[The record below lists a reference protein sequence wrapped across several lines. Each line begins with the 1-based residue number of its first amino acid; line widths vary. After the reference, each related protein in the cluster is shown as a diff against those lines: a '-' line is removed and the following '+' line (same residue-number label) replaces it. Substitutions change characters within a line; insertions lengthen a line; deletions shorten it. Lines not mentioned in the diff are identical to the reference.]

1 MVKSLHAFTLEGV
14 FFILCLKSGGFSMAR
29 EKNERYM
36 PLYLDAFLDATYH
49 LTPKQQILYMKM
61 IWWQFHNK
69 KGFDSAKHA
78 SLMIGVSS
86 REITIIQ
93 SILDEFYDQVLSKNV
108 QNLYKTDT
116 ELTQN
121 CDSFDTVSTQNCY
134 SFVQKRTF
142 LEIEKIASKSDR
154 ARESANRRW
163 KETDANALLEEKRRE
178 EKRREDKKHTKKEA
192 FLSDSFFEDFYNL
205 YPKKIGRQTAI
216 KAYEKAVKKTT
227 HEIIMQGLA
236 RYKKHISEKN
246 TETQFIKH
254 PATWLNGGCWDDDYC
269 MKPIQNGKPVFQ
281 AYTDEAW
288 EGRKSGEYIL
298 DPETNELIFK
308 EIS

>member
-1 MVKSLHAFTLEGV
+1 
-14 FFILCLKSGGFSMAR
+14 MAR
-29 EKNERYM
+29 KENSRVM
-36 PLYLDAFLDATYH
+36 PFYFDDFEDATTH
-49 LTPKQQILYMKM
+49 LTDKQKWIYFRM

-69 KGFDSAKHA
+69 APFKSSEHA
-78 SLMIGVSS
+78 RKVLSLSS
-86 REITIIQ
+86 RDCVIIDTLLTQ
-93 SILDEFYDQVLSKNV
+93 FCV
-108 QNLYKTDT
+108 KTDT
-116 ELTQN
+116 GWLQN
-121 CDSFDTVSTQNCY
+121 
-134 SFVQKRTF
+134 RTF
-142 LEIEKIASKSDR
+142 EEIEKIASKSEL

-163 KETDANALLEEKRRE
+163 KNNDANALLEEKRRE

-308 EIS
+308 ELS